1 MSLHVTYY
9 TSIYAMY
16 VSLSVLRTVSE
27 SELLTFV
34 GCIGGKFDVA
44 LEAMLLLSLIMLKIG
59 GCSFVLDGGVADSML
74 VVIKLV

>member
-1 MSLHVTYY
+1 MYVTYH
-9 TSIYAMY
+9 TSIFAMY
-16 VSLSVLRTVSE
+16 VSLFVLRTSE

>member
-1 MSLHVTYY
+1 MSLHVMYH

-16 VSLSVLRTVSE
+16 VSLSVLRTSE
-27 SELLTFV
+27 SELLIFV

-59 GCSFVLDGGVADSML
+59 GCSFVLDGGVADFML